1 MMKMVNLAG
10 AAEHI
15 IPRICCKLKESHD
28 TGSVKNFCE
37 KPVHEICD
45 IKADCEILD
54 PNLE

>member
-1 MMKMVNLAG
+1 MKMVNLAG